1 MNPVNNKRVI
11 IEGVWPEIDG
21 GRFPAKRVTGEKVT
35 VEADIFSDGH
45 DEISAVILYKKAGEK
60 GWREACM
67 KLLVNDKW
75 EGVFTITDLTAY
87 YYTVEAWA
95 DPFKTWQKD
104 LKKKLDAGQDVKMDL
119 LVGIGLMEKTIG
131 LASVKDAKRLK
142 EFMDIIKNDKTRS
155 GDKAVPVIFS
165 DDFTSLMF
173 SYPDRSGATR
183 YDKEL
188 EVAVDRP
195 KALFST
201 WYEMFPRSCGSG
213 PGKPGSFKTC
223 KTMLS
228 EIARMGFDVLYLPPI
243 HPVGKK
249 NRKGKNNT
257 VIAQKEDPGSPW
269 AIGSEEGG
277 HKSIDPSLGTIKDF
291 QDFMEEAGKYGIE
304 IAMDIAFQCSPS
316 HPYIKEHPEWF
327 KKCPDGTMQ
336 YAENPPKKYED
347 IVPFNFE
354 SDKWKELWEE
364 LKSIVLF
371 WIEKGVRIFRVDNP
385 HTKPFNFWEWLIKEI
400 KKDYPDAIFLA
411 EAFTR
416 PKVMHRLAKLGF
428 TQSYT
433 YFTWRNKKYELT
445 GYLEELT
452 RGEGRE
458 YLRPNFWPNTP
469 DILPEYL
476 QYGGRSAFL
485 ARLILAATLSSNYG
499 VFGPEYELCI
509 SNAIAGKEEYLDS
522 EKYEVKNWDWN
533 NPDNLRDII
542 ARVNRIR
549 RENPALQTTWNIKFH
564 DVDNELILFY
574 SKKTEDLS
582 NIILVAVNLDPHHR
596 QSGWVKL
603 PLNEFGLDLGE
614 SYLVH
619 DLLSDDKY
627 IWKGESNYIELNPF
641 IVPAHIFC
649 VKNRL
654 RRETDFD
661 YYM

>member
-1 MNPVNNKRVI
+1 MTPIDTKRVV
-11 IEGVWPEIDG
+11 IESVWPEIDG

-45 DEISAVILYKKAGEK
+45 DEISAVLLYKKAGEK
-60 GWREACM
+60 GWRESCM
-67 KLLVNDKW
+67 KLLINDRW
-75 EGVFTITDLTAY
+75 EGVFTITDLTTY
-87 YYTVEAWA
+87 YYTIEAWV

-104 LKKKLDAGQDVKMDL
+104 LGKRLGAGQDIRADML
-119 LVGIGLMEKTIG
+119 IGIELIEKTIN
-131 LASVKDAKRLK
+131 LASTKDAKKLK
-142 EFMDIIKNDKTRS
+142 GFADILRQDNSKDKDKINSLLFNDVFR
-155 GDKAVPVIFS
+155 P
-165 DDFTSLMF
+165 LML
-173 SYPDRSGATR
+173 SYPDRSCATR
-183 YDKEL
+183 YNKEL
-188 EVAVDRP
+188 EVVVDRP
-195 KALFST
+195 KALFSS
-201 WYEMFPRSCGSG
+201 WYEIFPRSCG
-213 PGKPGSFKTC
+213 PQPEEPGSFKTC
-223 KTMLS
+223 KAMLP

-243 HPVGKK
+243 HPIGKK
-249 NRKGKNNT
+249 GRKGRNNA
-257 VIAQKEDPGSPW
+257 VIAQKGDPGSPW
-269 AIGSEEGG
+269 AIGSKEGG
-277 HKSIDPSLGTIKDF
+277 HKSIDPSMGTIKDF
-291 QDFMEEAGKYGIE
+291 QDFIKEAGKYGIE
-304 IAMDIAFQCSPS
+304 IAMDIAFQCSPD

-327 KKCPDGTMQ
+327 KKRPDGTIQ

-354 SDKWKELWEE
+354 SDRWEELWEE
-364 LKSIVLF
+364 LKDIVLF

-385 HTKPFNFWEWLIKEI
+385 HTKPFNFWEWLIKEV
-400 KKDYPDAIFLA
+400 KKDYPEAIFLA

-416 PKVMHRLAKLGF
+416 PRVMHRLAKIGF
-428 TQSYT
+428 SQSYT

-476 QYGGRSAFL
+476 QYGGRPAFL

-499 VFGPEYELCI
+499 IFGPEYELCAN
-509 SNAIAGKEEYLDS
+509 NAIAGKEEYLDS
-522 EKYEVKNWDWN
+522 EKYEIKNWDWN
-533 NPDNLRDII
+533 NPDNLKDII

-549 RENPALQTTWNIKFH
+549 RENPALQTTWDIKFH
-564 DVDNELILFY
+564 DVDNELLLFY

-596 QSGWVKL
+596 QSGWVRL
-603 PLNEFGLDLGE
+603 PLNEFGLDPGQP
-614 SYLVH
+614 YLVH

-641 IVPAHIFC
+641 IMPAHILC
-649 VKNRL
+649 VKSRL